1 MQTARWY
8 EPKSLAGCEIP
19 TLAAVSSKKIEYPK
33 KDIKSPSSTV
43 AYAAIYSRNE
53 KMKHTNKLKLTEEEK
68 GKVQNF
74 SEAKVPLYRHFG
86 RTSGQL
92 KLAT

>member
-1 MQTARWY
+1 MSQKVWRGVKY
-8 EPKSLAGCEIP
+8 PLLQLC
-19 TLAAVSSKKIEYPK
+19 LQKKIEYPK

>member
-53 KMKHTNKLKLTEEEK
+53 KN
-68 GKVQNF
+68 
-74 SEAKVPLYRHFG
+74 
-86 RTSGQL
+86 
-92 KLAT
+92 